1 MPSYY
6 KREIP
11 VWTTYDKE
19 GMLGE
24 TERNSSVSLSTAV
37 LGLLVGVALG
47 GVIGLLIARRSRRLH
62 MLLSP
67 FFLLGTV
74 LLLSRPVAAQT
85 PREQPGTPHHHHQHP
100 NHQDHHA
107 MDMEGMVM
115 NENKD
120 QLPQDCAALA
130 GEQDIIVRAGKKY
143 AQQFNGTMFAYDQQ
157 EWDVAPCTKVTV
169 TLINEDQ
176 VRHQWMIHG
185 LPRYLYPEGMFHL
198 EVNGAG
204 KKSGTFIVPSAA
216 KTYLV
221 HCDVA
226 QHMEKGMKA
235 QLKVGGGNGDLP
247 SIPGL
252 TSPRQPDI
260 YDTKWS
266 WWRSRVAVVFGIIGA
281 ALVVRKRRSRS

>member
-1 MPSYY
+1 MP
-6 KREIP
+6 
-11 VWTTYDKE
+11 
-19 GMLGE
+19 
-24 TERNSSVSLSTAV
+24 
-37 LGLLVGVALG
+37 LLLLLFLVA
-47 GVIGLLIARRSRRLH
+47 
-62 MLLSP
+62 MLLSSQP
-67 FFLLGTV
+67 V
-74 LLLSRPVAAQT
+74 LAQT
-85 PREQPGTPHHHHQHP
+85 LDEHAGMYHQH
-100 NHQDHHA
+100 QHHDQHT

-115 NENKD
+115 NENRE
-120 QLPQDCAALA
+120 QLPQDCATLA
-130 GEQDIIVRAGKKY
+130 GEQEIVVRVGKKY
-143 AQQFNGTMFAYDQQ
+143 AQPFNGTMFAYDQQ

-235 QLKVGGGNGDLP
+235 QLKVGGGNGDLS
-247 SIPGL
+247 SIPGI
-252 TSPRQPDI
+252 TSPRHLDT
-260 YDTKWS
+260 YDTQWS
-266 WWRSRVAVVFGIIGA
+266 WWKQGIAIGLGIIGA
-281 ALVVRKRRSRS
+281 AILVWKRNAP